1 MNPFDALLI
10 PPALLKRALD
20 DLHDIAQLA
29 RRAAG
34 MEDELRARIAGL
46 ERRLD
51 TLIGELEPMHHLTA
65 IRAGIEP
72 LEQSMLAVRDSV
84 DELEPMIEDLDKRIQ
99 LDRAAA
105 RRDAGIR
112 RADRRPRRADPG
124 QPPPPRPL
132 SRYGLARLLPMRAR
146 EVTDPGYSSACST

>member
-1 MNPFDALLI
+1 MNPFDALLV
-10 PPALLKRALD
+10 PPALVKRALD

-51 TLIGELEPMHHLTA
+51 TLIAELEPMHHLTA

-99 LDRAAA
+99 LIEPRLAEMQESVEPIGDLAERIPGGRR
-105 RRDAGIR
+105 RRDR
-112 RADRRPRRADPG
+112 
-124 QPPPPRPL
+124 
-132 SRYGLARLLPMRAR
+132 
-146 EVTDPGYSSACST
+146 

>member
-99 LDRAAA
+99 LIEPRLAEMQESVEPIGDLAERIPGGRR
-105 RRDAGIR
+105 RRDR
-112 RADRRPRRADPG
+112 
-124 QPPPPRPL
+124 
-132 SRYGLARLLPMRAR
+132 
-146 EVTDPGYSSACST
+146 

>member
-46 ERRLD
+46 EGRLD

-99 LDRAAA
+99 LIEPRLAEMQESVEPIGDLAERIPGGRR
-105 RRDAGIR
+105 RRDR
-112 RADRRPRRADPG
+112 
-124 QPPPPRPL
+124 
-132 SRYGLARLLPMRAR
+132 
-146 EVTDPGYSSACST
+146 

>member
-1 MNPFDALLI
+1 MNPFDALLV
-10 PPALLKRALD
+10 PPALVKRALD

-51 TLIGELEPMHHLTA
+51 TLIAELEPMHHLTA

-72 LEQSMLAVRDSV
+72 LEKSMIAVRESV

-99 LDRAAA
+99 LIEPRLAEMQESVEPIGDLAERIPGGRR
-105 RRDAGIR
+105 RRDR
-112 RADRRPRRADPG
+112 
-124 QPPPPRPL
+124 
-132 SRYGLARLLPMRAR
+132 
-146 EVTDPGYSSACST
+146 

>member
-1 MNPFDALLI
+1 MNPFDALLV
-10 PPALLKRALD
+10 PPALVKRALD

-51 TLIGELEPMHHLTA
+51 TLIAELEPMHHLTA
-65 IRAGIEP
+65 IRAGVEP

-99 LDRAAA
+99 LIEPRLAEMQESVEPIGDLAERIPGGRR
-105 RRDAGIR
+105 RRDR
-112 RADRRPRRADPG
+112 
-124 QPPPPRPL
+124 
-132 SRYGLARLLPMRAR
+132 
-146 EVTDPGYSSACST
+146 